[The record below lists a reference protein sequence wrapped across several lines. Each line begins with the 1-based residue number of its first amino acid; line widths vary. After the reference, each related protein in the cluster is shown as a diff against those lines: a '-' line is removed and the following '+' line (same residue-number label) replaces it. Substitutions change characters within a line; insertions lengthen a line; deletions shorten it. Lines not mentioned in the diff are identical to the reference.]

1 MMDDAVGDTMMAFLK
16 MLGLI
21 LTHYDKILG
30 RIRMLSMMMTTIIV
44 VKKIKESG
52 QPWC

>member
-16 MLGLI
+16 MLDLI

-30 RIRMLSMMMTTIIV
+30 TMRILSMMMTTMIV
-44 VKKIKESG
+44 MKK
-52 QPWC
+52 